1 MAKSSP
7 SGNQADSAALA
18 RMGTL
23 VRALRHHDHLYYV
36 EGRPEISDAEYD
48 ALFRELQQLEAAH
61 PALVLDD
68 SPTRRVGAPVPEG
81 QGFAVVEHAVPML
94 SIDSLFSVEEVHD
107 FEARILRFLN
117 LEDADLAWVVEPKFD
132 GVSLSVVYE
141 GGRLARAVTRG
152 DGDRGEDVTAN
163 ARTIR
168 NLPLVLD
175 GGARGLPRLLEVR
188 GEVLMARDRFER
200 FNAARVARGEERFAN
215 ARNATAGAMRR
226 NDPAEVARYPLEF
239 HIWAM
244 PRCEGVAF
252 STQEEAGKA
261 LRAWGFADSGHGRVV
276 RGLQACLA
284 YHDEIEARRD
294 AIPFEMDGIVAKL
307 DRFDLRERLGT
318 TSRSTRW
325 QYAHKF
331 AAREVS
337 ATLRAIETMVGNGG
351 RLTPRAHVLPV
362 EVGGITVRHA
372 TLHNA
377 DYVAELGLKVGDR
390 VFLRRAGDVIPQ
402 ILGVA
407 KAAEGDAPAAW
418 GASLPD
424 ELQAAVARDDG
435 SVAHRWMEHW
445 GVPKG
450 CPACGTAPVAEGK
463 YWRCPN
469 PECGPQRI
477 GRTLIL
483 VGQGA
488 FEIEGLGEKQI
499 AQLYD
504 AGLLRGAADVFA
516 LDASDE
522 VREKLMALDRWG
534 KKSIDNLQAELAQR
548 RRVPLARF
556 LVALAIPDV
565 GPSTARVLAQHFQSL
580 DAIAS
585 ASEEELMLVDG
596 VGPEVA
602 AKVARWFRD
611 ERLSRTASRLLEL
624 GVVIE
629 APAPRV
635 VDGPFAGQTVVFTG
649 TLEQMGRAEA
659 KQRVEELGGAVAS
672 SVSAKTTILVVGG
685 KPGSKAKKAEEL
697 GVRVILEEEFLRL
710 AGRG

>member
-1 MAKSSP
+1 MAKHSDKDLR
-7 SGNQADSAALA
+7 QRIEAL
-18 RMGTL
+18 TKE
-23 VRALRHHDHLYYV
+23 LRRHDHLYYV
-36 EGRPEISDAEYD
+36 EGKPEISDAEYD
-48 ALFRELQQLEAAH
+48 RLFRELRELETQH
-61 PALVLDD
+61 PDLALPD
-68 SPTRRVGAPVPEG
+68 SPIRRVGAPLPEG
-81 QGFAVVEHAVPML
+81 VGFAVVEHAVPML
-94 SIDSLFSVEEVHD
+94 SIDSLFSEEEVRE
-107 FEARILRFLN
+107 FEARILRFLS
-117 LEDADLAWVVEPKFD
+117 LSDADLDWVVEPKFD

-141 GGRLARAVTRG
+141 DGRLVRAVTRG
-152 DGDRGEDVTAN
+152 DGERGEDVTAN

-168 NLPLVLD
+168 NLPVVLD
-175 GGARGLPRLLEVR
+175 ASRRQAPRLLEVR
-188 GEVLMARDRFER
+188 GEVLMARERFER
-200 FNAARVARGEERFAN
+200 FNAARAARGDERFAN

-226 NDPAEVARYPLEF
+226 TDPAEVARYPLEF
-239 HIWAM
+239 HVWAM

-252 STQEEAGKA
+252 ATQQEATQA
-261 LRAWGFADSGHGRVV
+261 LREWGFADSGYGKAL
-276 RGLQACLA
+276 RGLDDCLK

-294 AIPFEMDGIVAKL
+294 EIPFEMDGVVAKL

-377 DYVAELGLKVGDR
+377 DYVAELGLKIGDR

-407 KAAEGDAPAAW
+407 KPAEGDEPADWAS
-418 GASLPD
+418 SLPE
-424 ELQAAVARDDG
+424 ELQAAVQKDDG
-435 SVAHRWMEHW
+435 SVAHAWRATWSI
-445 GVPKG
+445 PKG

-469 PECGPQRI
+469 SACGPQRI

-488 FEIEGLGEKQI
+488 FEIEGLGEKQL
-499 AQLYD
+499 AQLYA
-504 AGLLRGAADVFA
+504 AGLLSSAADVFA
-516 LDASDE
+516 LDRSPE
-522 VREKLMALDRWG
+522 MREQLLALERWG
-534 KKSIDNLQAELAQR
+534 AKSVDNLCAELAAR
-548 RRVPLARF
+548 RTVPLARF

-565 GPSTARVLAQHFQSL
+565 GPSTARVLAQHFLSL
-580 DAIAS
+580 DAIAK
-585 ASEEELMLVDG
+585 ASEEELMHVDG

-611 ERLSRTASRLLEL
+611 PGLSATATRLLEL
-624 GVVIE
+624 GVVVE
-629 APAPRV
+629 TPAPRATE
-635 VDGPFAGQTVVFTG
+635 GPFAGQTVVFTG

-659 KQRVEELGGAVAS
+659 KQRVEELGGNVAS
-672 SVSAKTTILVVGG
+672 SVSAKTSILVVGG

-697 GVRVILEEEFLRL
+697 GVRVMLEDEFLKL
-710 AGRG
+710 ASRG

>member
-1 MAKSSP
+1 
-7 SGNQADSAALA
+7 
-18 RMGTL
+18 
-23 VRALRHHDHLYYV
+23 
-36 EGRPEISDAEYD
+36 
-48 ALFRELQQLEAAH
+48 
-61 PALVLDD
+61 
-68 SPTRRVGAPVPEG
+68 
-81 QGFAVVEHAVPML
+81 
-94 SIDSLFSVEEVHD
+94 
-107 FEARILRFLN
+107 
-117 LEDADLAWVVEPKFD
+117 
-132 GVSLSVVYE
+132 
-141 GGRLARAVTRG
+141 
-152 DGDRGEDVTAN
+152 
-163 ARTIR
+163 
-168 NLPLVLD
+168 
-175 GGARGLPRLLEVR
+175 
-188 GEVLMARDRFER
+188 
-200 FNAARVARGEERFAN
+200 
-215 ARNATAGAMRR
+215 
-226 NDPAEVARYPLEF
+226 
-239 HIWAM
+239 
-244 PRCEGVAF
+244 
-252 STQEEAGKA
+252 
-261 LRAWGFADSGHGRVV
+261 
-276 RGLQACLA
+276 
-284 YHDEIEARRD
+284 
-294 AIPFEMDGIVAKL
+294 
-307 DRFDLRERLGT
+307 
-318 TSRSTRW
+318 
-325 QYAHKF
+325 
-331 AAREVS
+331 
-337 ATLRAIETMVGNGG
+337 
-351 RLTPRAHVLPV
+351 VLPV

-407 KAAEGDAPAAW
+407 KAAEGDAPADW

-424 ELQAAVARDDG
+424 DLQSAVARDDG

-445 GVPKG
+445 GVPEG

-504 AGLLRGAADVFA
+504 AGLLQGAADVFA

>member
-1 MAKSSP
+1 MAKHSDKDLR
-7 SGNQADSAALA
+7 QRIEAL
-18 RMGTL
+18 TKE
-23 VRALRHHDHLYYV
+23 LRRHDHLYYV
-36 EGRPEISDAEYD
+36 EGKPEISDAEYD
-48 ALFRELQQLEAAH
+48 RLFRELRELEAQH
-61 PALVLDD
+61 PELALPD
-68 SPTRRVGAPVPEG
+68 SPIRRVGAPLPEG
-81 QGFAVVEHAVPML
+81 VGFAVVEHAVPML
-94 SIDSLFSVEEVHD
+94 SIDSLFSEDEVRD
-107 FEARILRFLN
+107 FEARILRFLS
-117 LEDADLAWVVEPKFD
+117 LSDADLDWVVEPKFD

-141 GGRLARAVTRG
+141 DGRLVRAVTRG
-152 DGDRGEDVTAN
+152 DGERGEDVTAN

-168 NLPLVLD
+168 NLPVVLD
-175 GGARGLPRLLEVR
+175 ASRRQAPRLLEVR
-188 GEVLMARDRFER
+188 GEVLMARERFER
-200 FNAARVARGEERFAN
+200 FNAARAARGDERFAN

-239 HIWAM
+239 HLWAM

-252 STQEEAGKA
+252 ATQQEATQA
-261 LRAWGFADSGHGRVV
+261 LREWGFADSGYGKAL
-276 RGLQACLA
+276 RGLDACLK

-294 AIPFEMDGIVAKL
+294 EIPFEMDGVVAKL

-377 DYVAELGLKVGDR
+377 DYVAELGLKIGDR

-407 KAAEGDAPAAW
+407 KPAEGDEPADWAS
-418 GASLPD
+418 SLPE
-424 ELQAAVARDDG
+424 ELQAAVQKDDG
-435 SVAHRWMEHW
+435 SVAHAWRATWSI
-445 GVPKG
+445 PKG

-469 PECGPQRI
+469 SACGPQRI

-488 FEIEGLGEKQI
+488 FEIEGLGEKQL
-499 AQLYD
+499 AQLYA
-504 AGLLRGAADVFA
+504 AGLLSSAADVFA
-516 LDASDE
+516 LDRSPE
-522 VREKLMALDRWG
+522 MREQLLALERWG
-534 KKSIDNLQAELAQR
+534 AKSVDNLYAELAAR
-548 RRVPLARF
+548 RSVPLARF

-565 GPSTARVLAQHFQSL
+565 GPSTARVLAQHFLSL
-580 DAIAS
+580 EAIAK
-585 ASEEELMLVDG
+585 AGEEELMHVDG

-611 ERLSRTASRLLEL
+611 PALSATATRLLEL
-624 GVVIE
+624 GVVVE
-629 APAPRV
+629 APAPRATE
-635 VDGPFAGQTVVFTG
+635 GPFAGQTVVFTG

-659 KQRVEELGGAVAS
+659 KQRVEELGGNVAS
-672 SVSAKTTILVVGG
+672 SVSAKTSILVVGG

-697 GVRVILEEEFLRL
+697 GVRVMLEDEFLKL
-710 AGRG
+710 ASRG

>member
-1 MAKSSP
+1 
-7 SGNQADSAALA
+7 
-18 RMGTL
+18 
-23 VRALRHHDHLYYV
+23 
-36 EGRPEISDAEYD
+36 
-48 ALFRELQQLEAAH
+48 
-61 PALVLDD
+61 
-68 SPTRRVGAPVPEG
+68 
-81 QGFAVVEHAVPML
+81 
-94 SIDSLFSVEEVHD
+94 
-107 FEARILRFLN
+107 
-117 LEDADLAWVVEPKFD
+117 
-132 GVSLSVVYE
+132 
-141 GGRLARAVTRG
+141 
-152 DGDRGEDVTAN
+152 VTAN

-188 GEVLMARDRFER
+188 GEVLMALDRFER

-252 STQEEAGKA
+252 ATQEEAGKA

-407 KAAEGDAPAAW
+407 KAAEGDAPADW

-424 ELQAAVARDDG
+424 ELQSAVARDDG

-445 GVPKG
+445 GVPEG

-504 AGLLRGAADVFA
+504 AGLLQGAADVFA

>member
-1 MAKSSP
+1 MES
-7 SGNQADSAALA
+7 
-18 RMGTL
+18 L
-23 VRALRHHDHLYYV
+23 VRSLRHHDHLYYV
-36 EGRPEISDAEYD
+36 EGQPEISDAEYD
-48 ALFRELQQLEAAH
+48 ELFRALGQLEADH
-61 PALVLDD
+61 PDLVLDD
-68 SPTRRVGAPVPEG
+68 SPSRRVGAPVPEG
-81 QGFAVVEHAVPML
+81 RGFAVVEHTVPML
-94 SIDSLFSVEEVHD
+94 SIDSLFSADEVRD

-117 LEDADLAWVVEPKFD
+117 LDDADLAWVVEPKFD

-141 GGRLARAVTRG
+141 DGRLVRAVTRG
-152 DGDRGEDVTAN
+152 DGERGEDVTSN

-168 NLPLVLD
+168 NLPLALD
-175 GGARGLPRLLEVR
+175 GVTRKLPRLLEVR

-200 FNAARVARGEERFAN
+200 FNAARAARGEERFAN

-244 PRCEGVAF
+244 PRCEGVEF
-252 STQEEAGKA
+252 TTQEDASKA

-276 RGLQACLA
+276 RGLAACLA

-294 AIPFEMDGIVAKL
+294 EIPFEMDGIVAKL

-377 DYVAELGLKVGDR
+377 DYVAELGLSIGDR

-407 KAAEGDAPAAW
+407 KVADGAAPADW
-418 GASLPD
+418 EASLPE
-424 ELQAAVARDDG
+424 ELHEAVARGDG
-435 SVAHRWMEHW
+435 SVAHDWRSSWS
-445 GVPKG
+445 VPKG

-469 PECGPQRI
+469 AECMPQRI

-504 AGLLRGAADVFA
+504 AGLLQGSADVFA

-522 VREKLMALDRWG
+522 VRAKLLALDRWG
-534 KKSIDNLQAELAQR
+534 RKSVDNLQAELAQR

-565 GPSTARVLAQHFQSL
+565 GPSTARVLAQHFKSL
-580 DAIAS
+580 EAIAS
-585 ASEEELMLVDG
+585 ASEDELMHVDG

-611 ERLSRTASRLLEL
+611 ERLSRTAARLLEL

-629 APAPRV
+629 APAPKV

-649 TLEQMGRAEA
+649 TLERMGRGEA
-659 KQRVEELGGAVAS
+659 KQRVEELGGHVAS
-672 SVSAKTTILVVGG
+672 AVSAKTTILVVGG

-697 GVRVILEEEFLRL
+697 GVRVILEDEFLRL
-710 AGRG
+710 AERG